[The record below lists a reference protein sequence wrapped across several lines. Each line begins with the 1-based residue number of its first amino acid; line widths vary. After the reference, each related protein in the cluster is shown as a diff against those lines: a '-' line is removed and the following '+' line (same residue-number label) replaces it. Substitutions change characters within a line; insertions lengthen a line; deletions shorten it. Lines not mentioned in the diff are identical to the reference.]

1 MTQDILE
8 CIHNKMNTFSKGQR
22 RIAAYILESYD
33 KAAFLTA
40 GVLGKTVQVSE
51 STVVRFASQLGYDG
65 YPEMQKALQEM
76 VLHRLTA
83 SQRIEVGEKRI
94 AQEDILNSVL
104 LADADRIRKTSEEI
118 DAVQFQDTVEALLS
132 ARRIY
137 VLGVRSSAS
146 LASFLCYYLRYLFDD
161 VRQLMQLSESE
172 VFEALVR
179 IAPQDVLVGI
189 SFPRYCSATVRAME
203 LARTRG
209 ARTVALTDCAASP
222 IARNADCVLL
232 AGSGM
237 VSLVDSMV
245 APMSVINALLVAVA
259 SRRKSE
265 TTQTFDKLEEIWD
278 SYHVYEKNRE

>member
-40 GVLGKTVQVSE
+40 NVLGKTVQVSE
-51 STVVRFASQLGYDG
+51 STVVRFAAQLGYDG
-65 YPEMQKALQEM
+65 YPEMQKALQEL

-83 SQRIEVGEKRI
+83 AQRMEVGETHI
-94 AQEDILNSVL
+94 MQEDVLSSVL
-104 LADADRIRKTSEEI
+104 LADAERIRKTAEEL
-118 DAVQFQDTVEALLS
+118 DLVQFQAAVETLLS
-132 ARRIY
+132 SKRVF

-161 VRQLMQLSESE
+161 VRQLMLSSESE
-172 VFEALVR
+172 AFEALVR
-179 IAPQDVLVGI
+179 ITPQDVLLGI

-203 LARTRG
+203 LARSRG
-209 ARTVALTDCAASP
+209 ARTIALTDCASSP
-222 IARNADCVLL
+222 IAQNADCLLL

-237 VSLVDSMV
+237 VSLIDSMV

-265 TTQTFDKLEEIWD
+265 TTQTLQNFEEIWD
-278 SYHVYEKNRE
+278 RYHVYEKNGE

>member
-65 YPEMQKALQEM
+65 YPEMQKALQEI

-83 SQRIEVGEKRI
+83 AQRIEVGEKRI
-94 AQEDILNSVL
+94 AQEDVLSSVL
-104 LADADRIRKTSEEI
+104 LADAERIRKTAEEI
-118 DAVQFQDTVEALLS
+118 ETVQFQVAVETLLS

-137 VLGVRSSAS
+137 VLGLRSSSA
-146 LASFLCYYLRYLFDD
+146 LASFLCYYLRYLFED
-161 VRQLMQLSESE
+161 VRQLMLASESE
-172 VFEALVR
+172 AFEELVR
-179 IAPQDVLVGI
+179 ITPQDVLLGI

-203 LARTRG
+203 LARSRG
-209 ARTVALTDCAASP
+209 ARTIALTDCTSAP
-222 IARNADCVLL
+222 IAQNADCQLL

-259 SRRKSE
+259 SRRKRE
-265 TTQTFDKLEEIWD
+265 TAQTFQKLEEIWD
-278 SYHVYEKNRE
+278 SYQVYEKNGE

>member
-83 SQRIEVGEKRI
+83 SQRIAVGEKRI

-118 DAVQFQDTVEALLS
+118 DAVQFQDAVEALLS

-189 SFPRYCSATVRAME
+189 SFPRYCSVTVRAME

>member
-83 SQRIEVGEKRI
+83 SQRIAVGEKRI

-118 DAVQFQDTVEALLS
+118 DAVQFQDAVEALLS

-146 LASFLCYYLRYLFDD
+146 LASFLCYYLHYLFDD

>member
-83 SQRIEVGEKRI
+83 SQRIEAGEKRI

-118 DAVQFQDTVEALLS
+118 DAVQFQDAVEALLS

>member
-83 SQRIEVGEKRI
+83 AQRMEVGEKRI
-94 AQEDILNSVL
+94 AQEDVLSSVL
-104 LADADRIRKTSEEI
+104 LADAERIRKTAEEI
-118 DAVQFQDTVEALLS
+118 DTAQFQAAVETLLS
-132 ARRIY
+132 ARRVY
-137 VLGVRSSAS
+137 VLGVRSSCS

-161 VRQLMQLSESE
+161 VRQLMHMSESE
-172 VFEALVR
+172 AFEALVR
-179 IAPQDVLVGI
+179 ITPQDVLLGI

-203 LARTRG
+203 LARSRG
-209 ARTVALTDCAASP
+209 ARTIALTDCASSP
-222 IARNADCVLL
+222 IACNADCLLL

-237 VSLVDSMV
+237 VSLVDSMA

-259 SRRKSE
+259 SRRKGE
-265 TTQTFDKLEEIWD
+265 TTQTFHKLEEIWD
-278 SYHVYEKNRE
+278 SYHVYEKNSQ

>member
-40 GVLGKTVQVSE
+40 SVLGKTAQVSE

-65 YPEMQKALQEM
+65 YPEMQKALQEL

-83 SQRIEVGEKRI
+83 AQRMEASETRI
-94 AQEDILNSVL
+94 AQEDVISTVL
-104 LADADRIRKTSEEI
+104 LADAERIHKTAEQL
-118 DAVQFQDTVEALLS
+118 DTAQFQAAVETLLS
-132 ARRIY
+132 SKRVF

-161 VRQLMQLSESE
+161 VRQLMLSSESE
-172 VFEALVR
+172 TFEALVR
-179 IAPQDVLVGI
+179 ITPQDVLLGI

-203 LARTRG
+203 LAHSRG
-209 ARTVALTDCAASP
+209 AKTIALTDCASSP
-222 IARNADCVLL
+222 IAQNADCLLL

-259 SRRKSE
+259 ARRKSE
-265 TTQTFDKLEEIWD
+265 ATQTLQKFEEIWD
-278 SYHVYEKNRE
+278 CYHVYEKNGE

>member
-83 SQRIEVGEKRI
+83 SQRIAVGEKHI

-118 DAVQFQDTVEALLS
+118 DAVQFQDAVEALLS

-189 SFPRYCSATVRAME
+189 SFPRYCSVTVRAME

>member
-118 DAVQFQDTVEALLS
+118 DAVQFQDAVEALLS

>member
-40 GVLGKTVQVSE
+40 SVLGKTAQVSE

-65 YPEMQKALQEM
+65 YPEMQKALQEL

-83 SQRIEVGEKRI
+83 AQRMEASETRI
-94 AQEDILNSVL
+94 AQEDVISTVL
-104 LADADRIRKTSEEI
+104 LADAERIHKTAEQL
-118 DAVQFQDTVEALLS
+118 DTAQFQAAVETMLS
-132 ARRIY
+132 SKRVF

-161 VRQLMQLSESE
+161 VRQLMLSSESE
-172 VFEALVR
+172 TFEALVR
-179 IAPQDVLVGI
+179 ITPQDVLLGI

-203 LARTRG
+203 LAHSRG
-209 ARTVALTDCAASP
+209 ARTIALTDCASSP
-222 IARNADCVLL
+222 IAQNADCLLL

-259 SRRKSE
+259 ARRKSE
-265 TTQTFDKLEEIWD
+265 ATQTLQKFEEIWD
-278 SYHVYEKNRE
+278 CYHVYEKNGE

>member
-83 SQRIEVGEKRI
+83 AQRMEVGEKRI
-94 AQEDILNSVL
+94 AQEDVLSSVL
-104 LADADRIRKTSEEI
+104 LADAERIRKTAEEI
-118 DAVQFQDTVEALLS
+118 DTAQFQAAVETLLS
-132 ARRIY
+132 ARRVY
-137 VLGVRSSAS
+137 VLGVRSSCS

-161 VRQLMQLSESE
+161 VRQLMHMSESE
-172 VFEALVR
+172 AFEALVR
-179 IAPQDVLVGI
+179 ITPQDVLLGI

-203 LARTRG
+203 LARSRG
-209 ARTVALTDCAASP
+209 ARTIALTDCASSP
-222 IARNADCVLL
+222 IAHNADCLLL

-265 TTQTFDKLEEIWD
+265 TTQTFHKLEEIWD
-278 SYHVYEKNRE
+278 SYHVYEKNSE

>member
-83 SQRIEVGEKRI
+83 SQRIAVGEKRI

-118 DAVQFQDTVEALLS
+118 DAVQFQDAVEALLS

-189 SFPRYCSATVRAME
+189 SFPRYCSVTVRAME

-265 TTQTFDKLEEIWD
+265 TTQTFDTWEELWD

>member
-83 SQRIEVGEKRI
+83 SQRIAVGEKRI

-104 LADADRIRKTSEEI
+104 LTDADRIRKTSEEI
-118 DAVQFQDTVEALLS
+118 DAVQFQDAVEALLS

>member
-1 MTQDILE
+1 M
-8 CIHNKMNTFSKGQR
+8 
-22 RIAAYILESYD
+22 
-33 KAAFLTA
+33 
-40 GVLGKTVQVSE
+40 
-51 STVVRFASQLGYDG
+51 
-65 YPEMQKALQEM
+65 
-76 VLHRLTA
+76 
-83 SQRIEVGEKRI
+83 
-94 AQEDILNSVL
+94 
-104 LADADRIRKTSEEI
+104 
-118 DAVQFQDTVEALLS
+118 QFQDAVEALLS

>member
-83 SQRIEVGEKRI
+83 SQRIAVGEKRI

-118 DAVQFQDTVEALLS
+118 DAVQFQDAVEALLS